1 MKMKMKLLKIT
12 SALSLLLLLW
22 SCTEEMLNPK
32 KSDDTSE
39 KTETER
45 VVLLKTKLDNAAF
58 NLIGTK
64 FKAQVGGRSQG
75 GVHRLS
81 GLFKSKEEAGRIAEG
96 WDTCA
101 LVTISEN
108 SDGTYTVILNFG
120 DGCEDNGKFISGV
133 VAFTG
138 SETDT
143 TGVFKIA
150 FDKFSERGVNEVVE
164 DPSTVNGY
172 YEASWK
178 VSLHGGLNYEERFTT
193 AFEVNYKSG
202 GKETFAGEGE
212 LIGDLDGFEVTKY
225 NFVGS
230 NLKGDKYAAAVV
242 NPLVYDFSC
251 KKTAIYTK
259 GTEAFE
265 VNEQKSAIDFG
276 DGACDN
282 IFTILLQGITI
293 IVDLDKIN
301 A

>member
-1 MKMKMKLLKIT
+1 MKTKMKLLKIM
-12 SALSLLLLLW
+12 SALAASVLLW

-32 KSDDTSE
+32 TANDNTE

-64 FKAQVGGRSQG
+64 LKTQVGGRSQT
-75 GVHRLS
+75 GVHRLG

-101 LVTISEN
+101 LVTITEN
-108 SDGTYTVILNFG
+108 TDGTYTVILNFG

-143 TGVFKIA
+143 SGVFKIA
-150 FDKFSERGVNEVVE
+150 FDKFSEREVNEVVE
-164 DPSTVNGY
+164 DPSTVNGF
-172 YEASWK
+172 YEGSWNITINNGI
-178 VSLHGGLNYEERFTT
+178 SYEERFTT
-193 AFEVNYKSG
+193 AFEVNYQSG
-202 GKETFAGEGE
+202 GKETIAGDGE
-212 LIGDLDGFEVTKY
+212 LKGDLDGFVVTKY
-225 NFVGS
+225 NFLGS
-230 NLKGDKYAAAVV
+230 NLKGDKYAAAVA
-242 NPLVYDFSC
+242 NPLVFDFGC
-251 KKTAIYTK
+251 K
-259 GTEAFE
+259 GTTIFTEGTEGFE

-276 DGACDN
+276 EGACDN
-282 IFTILLQGITI
+282 IFTIFLEGITI

-301 A
+301 S

>member
-1 MKMKMKLLKIT
+1 MKTKMKLLRIM
-12 SALSLLLLLW
+12 SALSLSVLLW
-22 SCTEEMLNPK
+22 SCTEEMLTPK
-32 KSDDTSE
+32 NTNDNAE

-64 FKAQVGGRSQG
+64 FKTQVGGRSQG

-101 LVTISEN
+101 LVTITEN
-108 SDGTYTVILNFG
+108 TDGTYTVILNFG
-120 DGCEDNGKFISGV
+120 DGCEDNGKFISGI

-143 TGVFKIA
+143 SGVFKIG

-164 DPSTVNGY
+164 DPSTVNGF
-172 YEASWK
+172 YEGSWNI
-178 VSLHGGLNYEERFTT
+178 SLHNGLTYQERFAT
-193 AFEVNYKSG
+193 AFEVNYESG
-202 GKETFAGEGE
+202 AKETIAGEGE
-212 LIGDLDGFEVTKY
+212 LKGDLDGFVVTKY

-242 NPLVYDFSC
+242 NPLVFDFSC
-251 KKTAIYTK
+251 KGTTIFTE
-259 GTEAFE
+259 GTEGFE

-276 DGACDN
+276 EGVCDN
-282 IFTILLQGITI
+282 IFTIFLEGITI

-301 A
+301 S